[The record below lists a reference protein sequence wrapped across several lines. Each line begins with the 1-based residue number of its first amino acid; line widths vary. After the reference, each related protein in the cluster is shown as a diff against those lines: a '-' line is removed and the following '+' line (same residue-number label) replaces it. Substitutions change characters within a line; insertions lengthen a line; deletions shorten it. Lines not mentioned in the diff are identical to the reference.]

1 MSVQKAILRGTLAV
15 LAWCGAI
22 TYGGA
27 PMGVPMATL
36 EEGQWALGLGYGY
49 GETDWEAS
57 GLSVRMPDGESPT
70 YAAEFTDLDGLRTRV
85 VLGSLAYGVCDNW
98 DLFARLGFC
107 DGRDNISI
115 HTPPPSGAPERFSY
129 DGDSGPAWG
138 IGTRATFCYW
148 GPWRF
153 GGLVQITWFDPDD
166 SSFSSTDPDAPD
178 TVSVGNADIEFW
190 QTQVALAALYQI
202 DTLSF
207 WAGPFL
213 EFVEGDLD
221 RSGRTL
227 VDGAETGH
235 FRSSADIEENA
246 QLGVHVGVNWEAST
260 RFNCQV
266 EGQFTRDSWF
276 VGLGGIMRPGQF
288 FAQP

>member
-1 MSVQKAILRGTLAV
+1 MSRQRAIV
-15 LAWCGAI
+15 LAAFIALVPCAPIAFGN
-22 TYGGA
+22 T
-27 PMGVPMATL
+27 PMGIPMATL

-49 GETDWEAS
+49 GEVDWEAS
-57 GLSVRMPDGESPT
+57 GLSVRTPDGGSPA
-70 YAAEFTDLDGLRTRV
+70 YAAEFIDLDGLRTRV

-115 HTPPPSGAPERFSY
+115 HTLPPGGASERFSY

-138 IGTRATFCYW
+138 LGTRATFCYW

-153 GGLVQITWFDPDD
+153 GGLAQITWFDPDGN
-166 SSFSSTDPDAPD
+166 SFSASDPDASD
-178 TVSVGNADIEFW
+178 TVLVGNVDIEYW
-190 QTQVALAALYQI
+190 QTQVALAAMYQI

-213 EFVEGDLD
+213 EFTEGDLD
-221 RSGRTL
+221 RNGRTL
-227 VDGAETGH
+227 VDGADTGR
-235 FRSSADIEENA
+235 FSSSADIEENT

-260 RFNCQV
+260 RFNCQI

-276 VGLGGIMRPGQF
+276 VGLSGVMRPGQF
-288 FAQP
+288 LTRP